1 MPRQEFAF
9 PPDTIRLAVAR
20 SKREILLDIARGTV
34 PADVPDFSTLH
45 NYVDAN
51 VYGGLCDGLPYDGEE
66 LCAFGNAVQGEV
78 DKWLRARS
86 TCVVCG
92 ESLTAFQIQFLDA
105 DTDWLAHGDKGHL
118 IGREPVT

>member
-51 VYGGLCDGLPYDGEE
+51 VYGGLCDGSWHVGQPGDLDD
-66 LCAFGNAVQGEV
+66 ANAVQGQV
-78 DKWLRARS
+78 DAWLRSGALAQA
-86 TCVVCG
+86 V
-92 ESLTAFQIQFLDA
+92 TA
-105 DTDWLAHGDKGHL
+105 
-118 IGREPVT
+118 